1 MKIPVFKY
9 YDPFNNWE
17 SNTSENYPSISLFF
31 KDYEMSIEGGNEPKL
46 MQSIDRKD
54 KTGAELF
61 SGDIL
66 RIAIEKREGFMS
78 DEQLTE
84 GHRIGVIRYQPSKG
98 FVISRAIEC
107 WDDDGE
113 YKKSRGAFE
122 FSSCNCRRVG
132 NIHSDDEF
140 YDALLYGIK
149 RRAEELKAGGES

>member
-1 MKIPVFKY
+1 MKTPVFQF
-9 YDPFNNWE
+9 YDPFNGVVSKRSDEFETMSAFWM
-17 SNTSENYPSISLFF
+17 FF
-31 KDYEMSIEGGNEPKL
+31 ERTVEGGNEPKL
-46 MQSIDRKD
+46 MQMIGRTD
-54 KTGAELF
+54 KIGVELF

-122 FSSCNCRRVG
+122 FSSCNCLRVG
-132 NIHSDDEF
+132 NIHSDAEF
-140 YDALLYGIK
+140 YDSLLYGIK